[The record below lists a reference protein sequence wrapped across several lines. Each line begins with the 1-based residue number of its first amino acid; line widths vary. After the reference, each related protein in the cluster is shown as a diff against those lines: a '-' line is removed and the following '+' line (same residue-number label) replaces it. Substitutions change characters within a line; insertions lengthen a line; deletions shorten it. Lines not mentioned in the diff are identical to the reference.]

1 MCVSIKF
8 LFLCGIIMCMFFSVY
23 ADRVFLHTFLTSTI
37 HHTHTHAHTHSRTHT
52 RARTHTHEQADPKW
66 KERKEVLELLLPVAQ
81 SPKISPGDF
90 GELVKSLKKVS

>member
-1 MCVSIKF
+1 M
-8 LFLCGIIMCMFFSVY
+8 LSV
-23 ADRVFLHTFLTSTI
+23 LTHI
-37 HHTHTHAHTHSRTHT
+37 FDFYYTHAH
-52 RARTHTHEQADPKW
+52 ARTHTHEQADPKW